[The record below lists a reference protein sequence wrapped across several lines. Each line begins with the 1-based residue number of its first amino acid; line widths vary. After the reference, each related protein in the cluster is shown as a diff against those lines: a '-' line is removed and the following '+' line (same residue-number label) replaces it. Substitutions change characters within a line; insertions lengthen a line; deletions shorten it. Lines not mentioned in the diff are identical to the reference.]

1 MKPTRDSFMAQPQKS
16 ITLIGMS
23 GLGKTYTAMMLARH
37 GWVHYSCDVVIG
49 VDHLAG
55 VLDARVTADDLS
67 PLSRFIG
74 RPGDP
79 AKGGLP
85 LDEFKRRQ
93 KMYYDAECAALRGV
107 GPAIAGAGGRFVNDS
122 TGSLCEI
129 NDAVLIDALGAQ
141 TLFVY
146 IRANADE
153 EEKIKQRAI
162 AVPKPLFFPPAQ
174 FDQWLN
180 EFMQHSGI
188 NDPSRINP
196 DDFSRYVFP
205 LLFKSRLPKYQA
217 LADRHGVTIASESM
231 ADIKSEDDFIDC
243 IAGVLQP

>member
-1 MKPTRDSFMAQPQKS
+1 MKISSEEFWEQPKKS

-23 GLGKTYTAMMLARH
+23 GLGKTHTAMILARH

-49 VDHLAG
+49 VDHLAD
-55 VLDARVTADDLS
+55 VLDTPVTTKDLS

-74 RPGDP
+74 RPGDMK
-79 AKGGLP
+79 KGGLP

-107 GPAIAGAGGRFVNDS
+107 GAAIAGAGGHFVNDS

-129 NDAVLIDALGAQ
+129 DDARLIDTLGAQ

-153 EEKIKQRAI
+153 EEKIKQRALH
-162 AVPKPLFFPPAQ
+162 VPKPLFFPPAQ
-174 FDQWLN
+174 FDQWLADYMK
-180 EFMQHSGI
+180 EAGI
-188 NDPSRINP
+188 TNSDKISP

-205 LLFKSRLPKYQA
+205 LLFQSRLPKYQA
-217 LADRHGVTIASESM
+217 LADRHGVTIESADM
-231 ADIKSEDDFIDC
+231 ADVTPEGDFLNC
-243 IAGVLQP
+243 IAGALRP

>member
-1 MKPTRDSFMAQPQKS
+1 MKLTPEIFMAQPQKS

-23 GLGKTYTAMMLARH
+23 GLGKTYTAIMLARH

-49 VDHLAG
+49 INHLAAA
-55 VLDARVTADDLS
+55 LDAPVTAGDLS

-74 RPGDP
+74 RPGDI

-107 GPAIAGAGGRFVNDS
+107 GAAIAGAGGHFVNDS

-129 NDAVLIDALGAQ
+129 DDPALIDTLGAQ

-146 IRANADE
+146 IRANAE
-153 EEKIKQRAI
+153 EEAKIKQRAI
-162 AVPKPLFFPPAQ
+162 DVPKPLFFPPAQ
-174 FDQWLN
+174 FDQWLAR
-180 EFMQHSGI
+180 FMQDAGI
-188 NDPSRINP
+188 TDPSLINP
-196 DDFSRYVFP
+196 DDFSRYAFP
-205 LLFKSRLPKYQA
+205 LLFRSRLPKYQA
-217 LADRHGVTIASESM
+217 LADRHGVTIESADM
-231 ADIKSEDDFIDC
+231 ADVKTEGDFLNC
-243 IAGVLQP
+243 IAGALRP